1 MEGINVANDF
11 SFLKELFGDS
21 LFQGNQFFFFE
32 DYEVVSLDNV
42 EMFLSMFRMSNQI
55 NSYVEYGYFRV
66 INNKFLLIIDD
77 FKRKLKSVFL
87 NFIIPYR
94 KEVLSKDYF
103 ASLFVLYNIV
113 LIFSPE
119 FSTIYNIKKEII
131 SHLQLNRDFPNFNQ
145 LIISEYIFINLL
157 NKKYRKSCVSWDY
170 RKYLAKIIY
179 TEQCIS
185 ECYNYISTERKDSIY
200 ELNHIY
206 EQKNKTL
213 FNIFL
218 DKSSDISLYNDIE
231 KFFSIECLLLND
243 INDFSPRN
251 YYLWNYIIFL
261 FNRLI
266 HSNPSFYNIFS
277 TFIFSVFVQN
287 PLDYSAFSFIVNNMV
302 KIKFNKNTIMKL
314 IEYFNLISN
323 SKIDKKGYI
332 KDTISTMLNNFEY
345 Y

>member
-1 MEGINVANDF
+1 MEGKNVSNDF

-21 LFQGNQFFFFE
+21 LFKGNQFFFFE
-32 DYEVVSLDNV
+32 DYEVISLDNV
-42 EMFLSMFRMSNQI
+42 EMFLSMFRMSNQV

-66 INNKFLLIIDD
+66 INNKFILIIDD
-77 FKRKLKSVFL
+77 FKRKLKSIFL
-87 NFIIPYR
+87 NFIIPNR
-94 KEVLSKDYF
+94 KEVLSRDYF

-131 SHLQLNRDFPNFNQ
+131 SHLHLYREFHSFNQ

-170 RKYLAKIIY
+170 RKFLAKFIY
-179 TEQCIS
+179 TEHCIDD
-185 ECYNYISTERKDSIY
+185 CYNTISTERKDSIY

-213 FNIFL
+213 ISIFL
-218 DKSSDISLYNDIE
+218 DTSLDISPYNNIE
-231 KFFSIECLLLND
+231 KYFKIECLLLND

-266 HSNPSFYNIFS
+266 HSNPSFHNIFS
-277 TFIFSVFVQN
+277 TFIFSIFVQN
-287 PLDYSAFSFIVNNMV
+287 PLDYSAFSFIVNSLVRINFDKLSV
-302 KIKFNKNTIMKL
+302 TKL
-314 IEYFNLISN
+314 IEYFNMISN
-323 SKIDKKGYI
+323 SKIGNKGYL
-332 KDTISTMLNNFEY
+332 KDTISIMLNKFKYN
-345 Y
+345 